1 MPALPQSRHEAFA
14 QARAKG
20 ASLDD
25 AYEDAGFAAGRG
37 HGCRLAQRPDVAE
50 RIAEIRAELGK
61 VEAARPAAL
70 IAALLRLADASEKL
84 GTLEG
89 IKDARASLLQA
100 GQVNKA
106 WNADR
111 RFERVNSSEFTVR

>member
-1 MPALPQSRHEAFA
+1 MPALANPRHEAFA

-25 AYEDAGFAAGRG
+25 AYEDAGFTAGRG
-37 HGCRLAQRPDVAE
+37 HGCRLAQRPEVAE
-50 RIAEIRAELGK
+50 RVAQIRAERGE
-61 VEAARPAAL
+61 VDGARPAAL

-84 GTLEG
+84 GTLDG

-100 GQVNKA
+100 GQVNKE
-106 WNADR
+106 WDADR
-111 RFERVNSSEFTVR
+111 RFERASGP